1 MACGMDLG
9 EDTTAPPRSQRRVWK
24 LYGSNRP
31 GSPAPP
37 IGYRANEMSADWDA
51 LRRVLA
57 VAGADLRCPACGQV
71 EMREDDSVMISR
83 QNLWLIALCDRCG
96 FSRLH
101 RRDTLRASG

>member
-1 MACGMDLG
+1 MSNLRTNTPPPHQPKT
-9 EDTTAPPRSQRRVWK
+9 DT
-24 LYGSNRP
+24 NRP
-31 GSPAPP
+31 STTV
-37 IGYRANEMSADWDA
+37 RRKMSADWDA
-51 LRRVLA
+51 LCRVA
-57 VAGADLRCPACGQV
+57 AAAGTDLRCPACGQV